1 MARAPGL
8 GYYEPY
14 QTETTP
20 PPKTTYTPTPTPT
33 PAAPPGQTRG
43 EFASALFAA
52 LGLTTPTSNDKFS
65 DTGDLGGVASTL
77 ADLGITVGVGGGKF
91 GTNQV
96 ITRGQA
102 FTMIARALGLAGTG
116 DGIATASQALVD
128 AGIVKGYGNTGDLG
142 LNDPL
147 KPEHTVLLMGRIT
160 PELDKPSTNPDGSQ
174 STIRDDITDEV
185 LEAEDNAQA
194 EIDPTYAAYLN
205 SIGVSIGQVEDEI
218 SLRQELFQ
226 EDSRRRSDTY
236 ARATERAMEG
246 IATDFENRG
255 LTRSGTRLNKQ
266 AERTG
271 QLGYESE
278 QESYQAQR
286 QHEAGQRE
294 LNRQLTQ
301 LETDRL
307 NARVQSDTTA
317 ATDEIQ
323 DQY

>member
-1 MARAPGL
+1 
-8 GYYEPY
+8 
-14 QTETTP
+14 
-20 PPKTTYTPTPTPT
+20 
-33 PAAPPGQTRG
+33 
-43 EFASALFAA
+43 
-52 LGLTTPTSNDKFS
+52 LTTPTSNDKFS

-77 ADLGITVGVGGGKF
+77 SDLGITVGVGGGKF
-91 GTNQV
+91 GTNQI

-102 FTMIARALGLAGTG
+102 FTMIARALGLAGPG
-116 DGIATASQALVD
+116 DDLATASQALVD
-128 AGIVKGYGNTGDLG
+128 AGIVKGYGATGDLG

-147 KPEHTVLLMGRIT
+147 KPEHTGLLMGRIT

-174 STIRDDITDEV
+174 STIRDDITDTV

-205 SIGVSIGQVEDEI
+205 SIGVSIGQVEDEM

-236 ARATERAMEG
+236 ARATDRAMEG

-255 LTRSGTRLNKQ
+255 LTRSGTRLKKQ

-278 QESYQAQR
+278 QASYQAQR